1 MVMTATSL
9 VERLKG
15 AVAKVG
21 TQGVRVV
28 IDTLV
33 SAADE
38 VEKLQELWP
47 KQGKGAQ
54 VKREPARGA
63 RSAEQQAA
71 MEPAL
76 YRPRAD
82 RPVRNRPEPE
92 PEQVP
97 SEEVRATA
105 ELVLD
110 EARAVE
116 ERIKKARPARRP
128 LKVPGVEEEKPKR
141 RASSRTSG
149 RKTTP
154 TATAAAPKRAKAPE
168 GGFKAKRGQKHRH

>member
-1 MVMTATSL
+1 MLTTATSL
-9 VERLKG
+9 VGRLRD
-15 AVAKVG
+15 AVSRVG

-38 VEKLQELWP
+38 VDKLQELWP
-47 KQGKGAQ
+47 KQGRGAR

-63 RSAEQQAA
+63 RNVEQQAA
-71 MEPAL
+71 MEPDL
-76 YRPRAD
+76 YRPIAD
-82 RPVRNRPEPE
+82 RPVRKRPER
-92 PEQVP
+92 EQVP
-97 SEEVRATA
+97 EEQVRATA
-105 ELVLD
+105 ERVLE

-116 ERIKKARPARRP
+116 ERIKKARPARKP
-128 LKVPGVEEEKPKR
+128 LKVAELEEEEKPKR
-141 RASSRTSG
+141 RATSRTSG

-154 TATAAAPKRAKAPE
+154 TAAAPAPKRAKAPE

>member
-1 MVMTATSL
+1 MLTTATDL
-9 VERLKG
+9 VGRLKD
-15 AVAKVG
+15 AVTRVG
-21 TQGVRVV
+21 TEGVRVV

-38 VEKLQELWP
+38 VDKLQELWP
-47 KQGKGAQ
+47 KQGRGAK

-71 MEPAL
+71 MEPDL
-76 YRPRAD
+76 YRPIAD
-82 RPVRNRPEPE
+82 RPVRKRPERQQVA
-92 PEQVP
+92 PEQVQ
-97 SEEVRATA
+97 ATA
-105 ELVLD
+105 ELVLE

-116 ERIKKARPARRP
+116 ERIKKARPARKP
-128 LKVPGVEEEKPKR
+128 LKVAGLEEEKPKR
-141 RASSRTSG
+141 RTSG
-149 RKTTP
+149 RKATP